1 MKGSCDRSVWL
12 KLSLKKEMFL
22 HERRNTCERLDL
34 LDGDR
39 S

>member
-22 HERRNTCERLDL
+22 HESRVTCGRLDL
-34 LDGDR
+34 LDEDR